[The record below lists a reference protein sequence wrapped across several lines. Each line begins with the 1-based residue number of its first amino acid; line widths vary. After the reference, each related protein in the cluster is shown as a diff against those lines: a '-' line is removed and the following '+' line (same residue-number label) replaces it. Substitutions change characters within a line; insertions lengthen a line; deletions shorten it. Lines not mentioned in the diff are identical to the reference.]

1 MPVTCRILPGC
12 RCSRMRGHGQTGFEA
27 VLGRGSGGGAVLGR
41 GGGGG
46 AVAMSWGRW
55 HVVVALLG
63 WVMV

>member
-1 MPVTCRILPGC
+1 MPLQQDEGSWPDWV
-12 RCSRMRGHGQTGFEA
+12 EA

-63 WVMV
+63 CVVT